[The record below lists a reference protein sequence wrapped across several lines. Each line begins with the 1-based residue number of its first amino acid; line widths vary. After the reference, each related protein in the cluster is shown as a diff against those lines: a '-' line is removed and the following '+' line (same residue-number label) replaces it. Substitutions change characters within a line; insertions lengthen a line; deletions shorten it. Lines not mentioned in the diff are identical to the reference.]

1 MIGTVARLGLA
12 AVFLI
17 SGVLKAVDPD
27 TTYVAVRAYD
37 VLPKSGVAVVA
48 TAPAKETAAMAVVR
62 ILRIGTSNR
71 LFHPEN

>member
-1 MIGTVARLGLA
+1 MKRFLSFIFGAVAMTA
-12 AVFLI
+12 A
-17 SGVLKAVDPD
+17 S
-27 TTYVAVRAYD
+27 
-37 VLPKSGVAVVA
+37 VVA